1 MVTLTTLIVQVGDGN
16 ADHSYWGRAE
26 EMDMARPCQYVSASN
41 RGSDVA
47 AETAAAMAV
56 GAIAFQEKGGECK
69 TV

>member
-1 MVTLTTLIVQVGDGN
+1 
-16 ADHSYWGRAE
+16 
-26 EMDMARPCQYVSASN
+26 MARPCQYVSASN